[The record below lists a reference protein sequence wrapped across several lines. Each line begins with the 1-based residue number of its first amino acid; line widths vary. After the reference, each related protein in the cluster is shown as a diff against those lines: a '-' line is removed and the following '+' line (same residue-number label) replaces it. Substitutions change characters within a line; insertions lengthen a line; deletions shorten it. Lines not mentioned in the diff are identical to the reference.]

1 MDFFFE
7 KNTGGTALL
16 VLNLVHGVDAVL
28 VLVQVYCIMTAF
40 SDATIAGGIG
50 IVYHYFGGVAVVCMG
65 FRDLHAQTYWPRAA

>member
-1 MDFFFE
+1 
-7 KNTGGTALL
+7 
-16 VLNLVHGVDAVL
+16 
-28 VLVQVYCIMTAF
+28 MTAF